1 MEFGKV
7 APTQLANSDFSLPP
21 DPALTTATLS
31 LAKPVQQLKVHV
43 GCTSWGRKEWKGN
56 LFPAKTK
63 DVDFLQEYVK
73 HFNCVELNA
82 TFYRIFEPD
91 TIAKWREKTEA
102 NSNFKFCPKFNQT
115 ISHLQRLRGVDEL
128 TTAFYKSMLA
138 FEDKLGPMFLQL
150 NDNFSPNSFNELKKY
165 LQSLPH
171 DLPVFTE
178 LRHRNWFMQPKVE
191 EAVFEMMHNMN
202 IGAVITDTAGRR
214 DVVHMTLTVPH
225 AFIRFVGNGLHPTD
239 YLRIDAWVE
248 RLKQWTKQGL
258 QSVYFMM
265 HQPEEVNAP
274 VLCDYFIERLNQKL
288 NLKLQ
293 RPRLL
298 PTNGTLF

>member
-7 APTQLANSDFSLPP
+7 APALLANIDFTLPP
-21 DPALTTATLS
+21 DPELTTASLRLS
-31 LAKPVQQLKVHV
+31 NPVQPLQVYV
-43 GCTSWGRKEWKGN
+43 GCSSWGRKEWKGN
-56 LFPAKTK
+56 LFPSKTK
-63 DVDFLQEYVK
+63 DADFLQEYVK

-91 TIAKWREKTEA
+91 TIAKWREKA
-102 NSNFKFCPKFNQT
+102 AINKNFRFCPKFNQI
-115 ISHLQRLRGVDEL
+115 ISHVKRLKGVDEL

-150 NDNFSPNSFNELKKY
+150 NDNFSPDSYGELKSY
-165 LQSLPH
+165 LQRLPH

-178 LRHRNWFMQPKVE
+178 LRHCNWFAQPIMHH
-191 EAVFEMMHNMN
+191 AVFEMMHNLN

-214 DVVHMTLTVPH
+214 DAVHMTLTTPN

-248 RLKQWTKQGL
+248 RLKQWSNQGL
-258 QSVYFMM
+258 QSVYFIM
-265 HQPEEVNAP
+265 HQPEEVNVP
-274 VLCDYFIERLNQKL
+274 VLCDYLIQQLNRKL
-288 NLKLQ
+288 GLHVQ
-293 RPRLL
+293 RPGLL
-298 PTNGTLF
+298 PVNGTLF